1 VKIARNTI
9 PRRALPQEVTDTV
22 AHCGMA
28 HEVQREIFRPPADP
42 VWGTLLWPSDAPT
55 AAAVLIGGSG
65 GQEPDYLA
73 GPLAAA
79 GIAALSVAYFA
90 RPGLPPSLAHIELRY
105 FERALE
111 LLRARLGNPSV
122 PIAVLGQSRG
132 SEAALLCGVHFAGLV
147 ASVIATVPANL
158 TLCGY
163 PDGGPAW
170 LLDCDALPW
179 AEEFGPDCDDPA
191 ALIAVE
197 RINGPVM
204 LVAAGADE
212 LWPSA
217 PMAQA
222 ISQRLRVHGDRYGHR
237 LLEYPDAGHTL
248 GYLRPDLPAG
258 VLPADLDNSPA
269 TQAARADAWPQV
281 LRFLR
286 DLGPSRS
293 LTAT

>member
-1 VKIARNTI
+1 M
-9 PRRALPQEVTDTV
+9 PD
-22 AHCGMA
+22 
-28 HEVQREIFRPPADP
+28 EVQRETFRPPADP
-42 VWGTLLWPSDAPT
+42 VCGTLVWPSDVPV

-65 GQEPDYLA
+65 GQEPDYLT

-90 RPGLPPSLAHIELRY
+90 RPALPPSLANIELRY
-105 FERALE
+105 FEQALE
-111 LLRARLGNPSV
+111 LLCARLADPRL

-132 SEAALLCGVHFAGLV
+132 SEAALLSGVHFNNLV
-147 ASVIATVPANL
+147 AGVVATVPAIL

-170 LLDCDALPW
+170 LLDGDPLPW
-179 AEEFGPDCDDPA
+179 DEEFGLGCEYPA

-212 LWPSA
+212 VWPSA
-217 PMAQA
+217 PMAKA
-222 ISQRLRVHGDRYGHR
+222 ISQRLRAHGDPWGHR

-258 VLPADLDNSPA
+258 VLPADLDDSPV

-286 DLGPSRS
+286 DLGASR
-293 LTAT
+293 

>member
-1 VKIARNTI
+1 MPITRRSF
-9 PRRALPQEVTDTV
+9 PREVTDAV

-28 HEVQREIFRPPADP
+28 HEVRRELFRPPADP
-42 VWGTLLWPSDAPT
+42 VWGTLVWPRDAPV
-55 AAAVLIGGSG
+55 AAAILIGGSG
-65 GQEPDYLA
+65 GQEPDYLTE
-73 GPLAAA
+73 PLAAA

-90 RPGLPPSLAHIELRY
+90 RPALPPSLANIELRY

-111 LLRARLGNPSV
+111 LLRARIGDPSL

-132 SEAALLCGVHFAGLV
+132 SEAALLAGVHFNKLV
-147 ASVIATVPANL
+147 ASVVATVPANL

-170 LLDCDALPW
+170 LLDGDALPW

-197 RINGPVM
+197 HINGPVM

-212 LWPSA
+212 VWPSA
-217 PMAQA
+217 SMAKA
-222 ISQRLRVHGDRYGHR
+222 ISERLRAHGDRYGHR
-237 LLEYPDAGHTL
+237 FLEYPDAGHTL
-248 GYLRPDLPAG
+248 GYLRPDLPAS
-258 VLPADLDNSPA
+258 VLPADLDDSPA
-269 TQAARADAWPQV
+269 TQTARADAWRQV

-286 DLGPSRS
+286 NLGPSRS